1 VFVKEI
7 IIFRHIKKKETIG
20 NAFGFVASKE
30 VVVAPWFKKP
40 DVELVDASGELLT
53 IYLDVTLPALHQEA
67 ILSREKCTAAREK
80 RRQEHIRGRILPAVF
95 SVRIFACLLF

>member
-1 VFVKEI
+1 M
-7 IIFRHIKKKETIG
+7 G

-53 IYLDVTLPALHQEA
+53 IYLDDIMSFFQLCIKRQLFLVT
-67 ILSREKCTAAREK
+67 KCTALHGKQRQQHIREK
-80 RRQEHIRGRILPAVF
+80 ILLGVYSTRILAF
-95 SVRIFACLLF
+95 LSF